1 MLQEIIDLHD
11 GAVTALVNKIKQ
23 KDVITFKSPTGSG
36 KTYMMA
42 DFMDRILSERS
53 DVVFLVSSLS
63 KSGLAKQNYDKFC
76 EYKDHGEFPH
86 LNPYLISSEVSG
98 EEGVFIPLDY
108 NVYVLPRDLNK
119 KGGRLMQGP
128 LDNFFQTIT
137 RNLFGNGMD
146 KKIYLIKDECHQ
158 ATNNLDSISA
168 SYFTK
173 TMNCSATPKLSR
185 GQIPDVEVT
194 EEAAINAKLI
204 KTVEW
209 NEEESDIAEAIEQFE
224 EIKKDYRNLLGVNP
238 CLIIQI
244 SNKDKANE
252 DLARIYD
259 VLNRAEHQEL
269 KWMLIVDKDKD
280 CNTNDVFKAKKMPVS
295 RWKDYAKEKESTID
309 IIIFKMVI
317 TEGWDI
323 PRACMLYQM
332 RPTQSDQLDEQV
344 VGRVRRNPRLLDFE
358 RLSPE
363 AQELAMKARV
373 WGVKKKDQQRTFVA
387 RLFEEPSDITKHIR
401 IKTTKLKPLSKKT
414 GFDIRKFMDDCSNDN
429 RYTDIFSLYRK
440 FKKTEP
446 EVQAMGY
453 EYAETPCQW
462 LKFAEN
468 IDSVVKENKKYVCDY
483 ALSMELTKD
492 EAGKVRE
499 VSFPVE
505 SMYTDN
511 GYYENISDW
520 VWRRK
525 ESSQKFAFDSEAEQE
540 WACILKDLAK
550 DDTIEPSP
558 QRVGKRVLVGK
569 KNPNAG
575 QYKTD
580 GTIEDEKLNPSN
592 KYLWGKNFISNSEI
606 KFEYCLGGIHS
617 SYPDFVMEDCFG
629 RIHLFEVKSV
639 NISNATPA
647 AFDSE
652 EYKRKMN
659 ELISCY
665 KQASIL
671 TGHIFY
677 LPVRKGEDWIITRL
691 LSGVESTL
699 TRDQFEEFMKR
710 SPVSQKT
717 NQPSSTHIIPYKSIN
732 EEDEFG
738 KFVAEE

>member
-1 MLQEIIDLHD
+1 MLQEIIQLH
-11 GAVTALVNKIKQ
+11 GEAVTALVDKIAK

-42 DFMDRILSERS
+42 DFMDRILSERN

-63 KSGLAKQNYDKFC
+63 KSELAKQNYDKFC
-76 EYKDHGEFPH
+76 EYKDQGEFPN

-98 EEGVFIPLDY
+98 EEGVFVPIDY
-108 NVYVLPRDLNK
+108 NVYVLPRDLYK
-119 KGGRLMQGP
+119 KGGRLMQGAM
-128 LDNFFQTIT
+128 DNFLQTIT
-137 RNLFGNGMD
+137 RNLFGNGLD
-146 KKIYLIKDECHQ
+146 KKVYLIKDECHQ
-158 ATNNLDSISA
+158 ATNNLDTISTDFF
-168 SYFTK
+168 SK
-173 TMNCSATPKLSR
+173 TINISATPKLSR
-185 GQIPDVEVT
+185 GQVPDVEVT

-209 NEEESDIAEAIEQFE
+209 NEEDSDVAEAIGKFE

-244 SNKDKANE
+244 SNKDKAND
-252 DLARIYD
+252 DLAKIYD
-259 VLNRAEHQEL
+259 VLDKPEHKGL

-280 CNTNDVFKAKKMPVS
+280 CNTNDVFKAKKMPVA
-295 RWKDYAKEKESTID
+295 RWKDYAKEKGSTID

-363 AQELAMKARV
+363 AQELALKAWV

-387 RLFEEPSDITKHIR
+387 RLFEEPSDITDNIR
-401 IKTTKLKPLSKKT
+401 IKTTKLKPLIKKP
-414 GFDIRKFMDDCSNDN
+414 GFDIREFMDGCPNNN
-429 RYTDIFSLYRK
+429 RYSDIFSLYRK

-453 EYAETPCQW
+453 EYAETPCEW

-468 IDSVVKENKKYVCDY
+468 IDSVVKENNKYVCDY
-483 ALSMELTKD
+483 SVSMELAKD
-492 EAGKVRE
+492 EVGKVKE

-511 GYYENISDW
+511 GNYEDISDW

-525 ESSQKFAFDSEAEQE
+525 ENSRKFAFDSEAEKE

-550 DDTIEPSP
+550 DDTLGPSSH
-558 QRVGKRVLVGK
+558 RVGKRVLVGK

-639 NISNATPA
+639 NISNANPA

-659 ELISCY
+659 ELIRCY

-677 LPVRKGEDWIITRL
+677 LPVMKEDNWVITQL
-691 LSGVESTL
+691 LSGEEKTL
-699 TRDQFEEFMKR
+699 TYDQFEEFMKCK
-710 SPVSQKT
+710 PASQNT
-717 NQPSSTHIIPYKSIN
+717 NLTNSNRIIPYKPID
-732 EEDEFG
+732 EEDEYG